1 MSMSGPE
8 AFQVNAPHVIFE
20 NIEGEL
26 VLIHMAKGSYYST
39 DALGARLWELIV
51 TGHRLDEMR
60 EWVSASYPG
69 DADEIARGV
78 QNFVAE
84 LQAEELIVRAERPL
98 VNGGPGVDVTIGG
111 TFAAPVLNKYR
122 DMEDMLMLDP
132 IHEVEETGWPAP
144 KPAEPAESTS
154 AWPSAPAAQA
164 ANSAQAPSTE

>member
-1 MSMSGPE
+1 MSGPH

-39 DALGARLWELIV
+39 DAIGAQLWDLIV

-60 EWVSASYPG
+60 EWADASYQG

-84 LQAEELIVRAERPL
+84 LQAEELIVRAERP
-98 VNGGPGVDVTIGG
+98 P
-111 TFAAPVLNKYR
+111 PR
-122 DMEDMLMLDP
+122 SRRRC
-132 IHEVEETGWPAP
+132 
-144 KPAEPAESTS
+144 STS
-154 AWPSAPAAQA
+154 TATWK
-164 ANSAQAPSTE
+164 TC